1 MHVLKSFVLG
11 GILML
16 KKYTCLNVELYEI
29 TSDED
34 YINGIM
40 LLPLIGAAMGFFA
53 SFISSFRLFYDGYF
67 VSIMVLA
74 YYCII
79 TKTVNLLDTYRTLN
93 FITKPET
100 GTEELT
106 GTIGVSIICLLYIS
120 LIKLV
125 NVNALIVMAAAGYSG
140 LIILSAVFQRN
151 KDATTIMKHCGNHH
165 IAAAFIISFCI
176 AVLIDY
182 RLVVPL
188 SLTYMISGLVVN
200 ALDKKIK
207 IMPVSAEGF
216 IVEGIQILFLI
227 ITYVFKIV

>member
-1 MHVLKSFVLG
+1 MHVLKSFVPG

-16 KKYTCLNVELYEI
+16 KKYTCLNVNSYEI
-29 TSDED
+29 TTDED
-34 YINGIM
+34 YISGIM
-40 LLPLIGAAMGFFA
+40 LLPLIGVVMGFFA

-67 VSIMVLA
+67 VSIMVFA

-79 TKTVNLLDTYRTLN
+79 TRTVNLLDTYRTLN
-93 FITKPET
+93 FIVKPET

-106 GTIGVSIICLLYIS
+106 GTIGVTIACLLYIS

-125 NVNALIVMAAAGYSG
+125 NVNALMVMATAGYSG

-151 KDATTIMKHCGNHH
+151 KDATKIMKYCSNQH
-165 IAAAFIISFCI
+165 IAAAFIISFCT

-182 RLVVPL
+182 RLIVPL
-188 SLTYMISGLVVN
+188 SLTYMISGLAVN

-207 IMPVSAEGF
+207 IMPVSVEGF
-216 IVEGIQILFLI
+216 IIEGIQILFLI
-227 ITYVFKIV
+227 ITYIFKIA